1 MGIVCGRRLGKVQTW
16 SGELGISSEH
26 GPNVPL
32 PLPQALKVTGLRGII
47 QKGWGGLGANVTA
60 KFDDVLFIG
69 QVRTCPGQLGV

>member
-1 MGIVCGRRLGKVQTW
+1 MRR
-16 SGELGISSEH
+16 
-26 GPNVPL
+26 

-69 QVRTCPGQLGV
+69 QVRGGRARC

>member
-1 MGIVCGRRLGKVQTW
+1 MVRRAGDLIRAW
-16 SGELGISSEH
+16 ALC
-26 GPNVPL
+26 VP
-32 PLPQALKVTGLRGII
+32 PPSQALKVTGLRGII

>member
-1 MGIVCGRRLGKVQTW
+1 MY
-16 SGELGISSEH
+16 
-26 GPNVPL
+26 L
-32 PLPQALKVTGLRGII
+32 PLSQALKVTGLRGII